1 MTKAPERIE
10 LRTERLVLRR
20 ARDDDALPLFLDYTS
35 DPECARFLRRGPHAQ
50 VGQTGAMLAG
60 WFDAAWRNQDGPFG
74 WVVARRDDDGPIGV
88 FIAMP
93 DGAQAEIHYGLAR
106 AYWGR
111 GLATEAG
118 RAVVGA
124 LWRRAALERL
134 WTFCDVDNL
143 GSRRVLEHL
152 GFVHEG
158 VRRGWATLPAYG
170 DAPRDCHVFGRSR
183 QAGEAA

>member
-1 MTKAPERIE
+1 MTNAPERVE

-20 ARDDDALPLFLDYTS
+20 ARDDDALPLFLDYTG
-35 DPECARFLRRGPHAQ
+35 DPECARFLRRKPHAR

-60 WFDAAWRNQDGPFG
+60 WFDAAWRNPDGPFG

-111 GLATEAG
+111 GSRPRRAGGGG
-118 RAVVGA
+118 RA
-124 LWRRAALERL
+124 WRRAALERL

-143 GSRRVLEHL
+143 GSRRVLERL

-158 VRRGWATLPAYG
+158 VRRGWVTLPAYG
-170 DAPRDCHVFGRSR
+170 DAPRDCDVFGRSR